1 MVFAIA
7 NVLAPFGVAFGHGE
21 MGHEV
26 VGRGPVPVPLVPGR
40 VDDVT
45 GADWG
50 GRARRETGRALRLGS
65 RTASDRSSACAR
77 RCVRPARS
85 AGRNPYDGDLTDLV
99 GELSMQSEDFRVRWA
114 AHNVRFHRT
123 GHKRLHHPIVGA
135 LDLDFEAMEFPA
147 HPGLT
152 LLAYTAAAGTP
163 TADSLRMLAS
173 WAATAEQAGDLPA
186 YA

>member
-114 AHNVRFHRT
+114 AHDARQYRSGAQPF
-123 GHKRLHHPIVGA
+123 HHPLVGDLTLSYEA
-135 LDLDFEAMEFPA
+135 LQLTADI
-147 HPGLT
+147 GLT
-152 LLAYTAAAGTP
+152 LIVYTAEPGSP
-163 TADSLRMLAS
+163 SQEGLNRLAS
-173 WAATAEQAGDLPA
+173 WSTMRDKASR
-186 YA
+186 